1 MAATMVHRETPVL
14 INRLSRLLGERRM
27 TVKEL
32 ADRTGISYRAV
43 LDLYH
48 ARSTR
53 VDLETINRIC
63 NVLRVTPN
71 DLFEHHPDGE
81 REERAC

>member
-1 MAATMVHRETPVL
+1 MAVSMHRDTQVL
-14 INRLSRLLGERRM
+14 INRLSRILGGRRM

-32 ADRTGISYRAV
+32 AEGAGISYGAA

-63 NVLRVTPN
+63 TFLRVTPN
-71 DLFEHHPDGE
+71 DIFEWAPEGTE
-81 REERAC
+81 PEA

>member
-1 MAATMVHRETPVL
+1 MNP
-14 INRLSRLLGERRM
+14 
-27 TVKEL
+27 KEL
-32 ADRTGISYRAV
+32 SDGCGVSYRAV

-63 NVLRVTPN
+63 NFLRVTPN
-71 DLFEHHPDGE
+71 DIFEWQPEPDGDE
-81 REERAC
+81 PKAA